1 MNISVYAFGQFE
13 MGYSQY
19 PDDYTGDIFT
29 EFYKHSKAKTQIA
42 IHRDGSLM
50 YYGYIRKLEQ
60 NRYIGL
66 CAVVNG
72 QMFVQIKPLFSMFE
86 GIIEEMVEKEQLI
99 QMGNYGEVT
108 TKASSL
114 YLKENDIKELS
125 NKLRRQLENQ
135 NCITMPPINNSVS
148 KDSIQNFNLED
159 DSNQIIQSIGKY
171 GYTYIYKSNGYDTDR
186 LKGFSEKIF
195 QLNKEHEEA
204 LEEIRKLKKTSRK
217 IIDRDSESTYKGLIW
232 LLLGVIVILFIVI
245 ALSKKDQEINDDSNE
260 TTTPVATSEE
270 SYNSYLNSTNNSIV
284 KEDDD
289 SEPKEEREYVQLK
302 LKNNTIHESVKKEKY
317 GYEKDKIFPTDIGI
331 VVNDY
336 LQDNFDGIMDYGFTA
351 NVEKEFDDIA
361 EGKVK
366 WQEMINNF
374 YGDFHHSI
382 EDAITYSTKAS
393 GERLLGSDP
402 KTNANVYAK
411 LGKYGP
417 MVQIGENYED
427 EKPRYARMKST
438 QSIESITLEEAL
450 DLFKLPKTLGEY
462 EGDALVIG
470 IGRFGPYV
478 KYHNS
483 FVSIPKGEEPTEIT
497 YERAIELIELKK
509 KADQD
514 HAPRLLGEHEGKEV
528 YVAVGKYGPYLKYD
542 GKNITLNKGTVV
554 AEMVLEDAVQVITGA
569 QSNNVLASFKE
580 NPDIKV
586 MNGRYGAYLT
596 DGTNN
601 YKLPKG
607 RVPENLTYDDCMEII
622 SNTTPTAKK
631 TSYRRKK

>member
-289 SEPKEEREYVQLK
+289 SEPKEEIVEVVNEDAYAPAEELTPTTPISQFNFNFEGSINGTMQIVGNLYTQGGRVYGRYCYLSTLK
-302 LKNNTIHESVKKEKY
+302 KY
-317 GYEKDKIFPTDIGI
+317 GDKPSTYITFNGTISDTGYLDLTATYHDVDLTEDWRGYLRYEEGM
-331 VVNDY
+331 
-336 LQDNFDGIMDYGFTA
+336 DGIYAYIFEGTMSGGDRTTT
-351 NVEKEFDDIA
+351 FDVSFYA
-361 EGKVK
+361 E
-366 WQEMINNF
+366 E
-374 YGDFHHSI
+374 
-382 EDAITYSTKAS
+382 
-393 GERLLGSDP
+393 
-402 KTNANVYAK
+402 
-411 LGKYGP
+411 
-417 MVQIGENYED
+417 
-427 EKPRYARMKST
+427 
-438 QSIESITLEEAL
+438 
-450 DLFKLPKTLGEY
+450 
-462 EGDALVIG
+462 
-470 IGRFGPYV
+470 
-478 KYHNS
+478 
-483 FVSIPKGEEPTEIT
+483 
-497 YERAIELIELKK
+497 
-509 KADQD
+509 
-514 HAPRLLGEHEGKEV
+514 
-528 YVAVGKYGPYLKYD
+528 
-542 GKNITLNKGTVV
+542 
-554 AEMVLEDAVQVITGA
+554 
-569 QSNNVLASFKE
+569 
-580 NPDIKV
+580 
-586 MNGRYGAYLT
+586 
-596 DGTNN
+596 
-601 YKLPKG
+601 
-607 RVPENLTYDDCMEII
+607 
-622 SNTTPTAKK
+622 
-631 TSYRRKK
+631 